1 MINSGAQLEKQMLR
15 TRALLVAMETWAHRC
30 RFWQHDQLA
39 VLMQQ
44 WQCRRHSDC
53 AEPTTSTLRR
63 CPLASDGQQTVG
75 KLDVEEVNSDSTAEP
90 KEAAE

>member
-1 MINSGAQLEKQMLR
+1 MLR
-15 TRALLVAMETWAHRC
+15 TRAPLVAMETRAHRC

-39 VLMQQ
+39 VLFFFFFQLAVLMQP
-44 WQCRRHSDC
+44 WRCRRHSDC

-75 KLDVEEVNSDSTAEP
+75 KLNVEEVNSDSTAEP